1 MEGVNM
7 TKKWVYLFNE
17 VKLAEEYVDGEW
29 DIYLNDRS
37 MSCLS

>member
-29 DIYLNDRS
+29 DQRS
-37 MSCLS
+37 KIG